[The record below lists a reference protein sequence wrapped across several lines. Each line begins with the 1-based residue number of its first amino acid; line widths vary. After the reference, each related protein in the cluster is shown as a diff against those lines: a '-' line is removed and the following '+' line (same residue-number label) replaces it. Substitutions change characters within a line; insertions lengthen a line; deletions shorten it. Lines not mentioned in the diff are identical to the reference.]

1 MVSSNFD
8 NQVSPRR
15 VSVNPVLKLSPTYHR
30 AIAYLLAVI
39 FFQAVAL
46 KELHHLLE
54 HDHEAVAH
62 CEANGN
68 ETHLHGD
75 EYHAEDCFVC
85 DFHFAPATLEFPGLS
100 FIPLSVPDSRE
111 SFHYKKPF
119 SQRVNWHFQLR
130 GPPALA
136 A

>member
-1 MVSSNFD
+1 
-8 NQVSPRR
+8 
-15 VSVNPVLKLSPTYHR
+15 L
-30 AIAYLLAVI
+30 AII

-62 CEANGN
+62 CEAKGH

-85 DFHFAPATLEFPGLS
+85 DFHFAPATLDFQAISIQPPTAYIHQGS
-100 FIPLSVPDSRE
+100 FSYQS
-111 SFHYKKPF
+111 PF
-119 SQRVNWHFQLR
+119 SQRANWHFQLR

>member
-1 MVSSNFD
+1 MVKF
-8 NQVSPRR
+8 
-15 VSVNPVLKLSPTYHR
+15 SPTYHR
-30 AIAYLLAVI
+30 AIAYLLAII

-54 HDHEAVAH
+54 HDHQAVAH
-62 CEANGN
+62 CEASGN

-85 DFHFAPATLEFPGLS
+85 DFHFAPATLEFLELN
-100 FIPLSVPDSRE
+100 FNLLPDPESRD
-111 SFHYKKPF
+111 SYNYKNSF

-130 GPPALA
+130 GPPVLA